1 MLELSLVLKNA
12 GKSLKKT
19 GKQMRKNYA
28 AYLFLLPK
36 LILFTLFIAIPVV
49 WAFVLS
55 FQEYRITE
63 ANLFAGLDNYKQV
76 FESEAFRKALINT
89 TIYTVVTVPFNV
101 ITALIAAS
109 FIHTLGRFA
118 QNFFRAAFYLPTV
131 TSMVIIA
138 MVWRWMYNYEF
149 GLFNHVVGWF
159 GMEKINWLGQ
169 TDSALS
175 AIIIMQML
183 IPFGVGIIL
192 YMASMSSISDSL
204 YEAATIDGAN
214 AFQKWFKITVP
225 MLTPSTIYLTLLST
239 IGSFQVFTQIIL
251 MTGGGP
257 GYATETL
264 VHLIYKTGFRDFEFG
279 LAAAQSVVLFFIIF
293 VISVLQYRVLN
304 RKG

>member
-1 MLELSLVLKNA
+1 MEVSRGKNTGEWLKRT
-12 GKSLKKT
+12 GKSI
-19 GKQMRKNYA
+19 RKNYA

-36 LILFTLFIAIPVV
+36 LIFFTLFVAIPVV

-55 FQEYRITE
+55 FQEYRVTE
-63 ANLFAGLDNYKQV
+63 SNTWIWLENYKEV
-76 FESEAFRKALINT
+76 FASTAFRQALLNT
-89 TIYTVVTVPFNV
+89 TIYTAVTVPFNV
-101 ITALIAAS
+101 ITALIAATL
-109 FIHTLGRFA
+109 IHSLGRMA

-149 GLFNHVVGWF
+149 GLFNYVIGWF
-159 GMEKINWLGQ
+159 GLEPVNWLGQ
-169 TDSALS
+169 TSTALW
-175 AIIIMQML
+175 AIIMMQML

-192 YMASMSSISDSL
+192 YMAAMSSISDTL

-214 AFQKWFKITVP
+214 AFQKWIRITIP
-225 MLTPSTIYLTLLST
+225 MLTPTTIYLTLLST

-279 LAAAQSVVLFFIIF
+279 LAAAQSVVLFFIIL
-293 VISVLQYRVLN
+293 VISVLQYRALN
-304 RKG
+304 RNN

>member
-1 MLELSLVLKNA
+1 
-12 GKSLKKT
+12 
-19 GKQMRKNYA
+19 MRKNYV

-76 FESEAFRKALINT
+76 FESDAFKKALVNT

-109 FIHTLGRFA
+109 LIHTLGKFA

-149 GLFNHVVGWF
+149 GLFNHVIGWF
-159 GMEKINWLGQ
+159 GMEKVNWLGQ

-214 AFQKWFKITVP
+214 AFQKWIRITVP
-225 MLTPSTIYLTLLST
+225 MLTPSTVYLTLLST

>member
-1 MLELSLVLKNA
+1 MGLSVVLKNA
-12 GKSLKKT
+12 GKSLRRT
-19 GKQMRKNYA
+19 GQQMRKNYA

-63 ANLFAGLDNYKQV
+63 ANLFAGLENYKQV
-76 FESEAFRKALINT
+76 FESDAFKKALVNT

-109 FIHTLGRFA
+109 LIHTLGKFA

-149 GLFNHVVGWF
+149 GLFNHVIGWF
-159 GMEKINWLGQ
+159 GMEKVNWLGQ

-214 AFQKWFKITVP
+214 AFQKWIRITVP
-225 MLTPSTIYLTLLST
+225 MLTPSTVYLTLLST